1 MSNGT
6 TYKIKLESGRV
17 LGPLDLDR
25 VRLLILKNHILG
37 KELARVYPSGDWG
50 KIGSIP
56 ELGQLLILRAEGK
69 LSKDVPIASDTAATR
84 ILPNTHFED
93 ALPTQVVKPVY
104 ESPVTAQIQPPT
116 PENETH
122 IDVGGV
128 EHHEETEVE
137 SSKHF
142 EPQAEDPVENQSEH
156 DSHQDEQSYKA
167 TGINELLIRKSPRA
181 QAEPRGEEDGEDETL
196 AKKFP
201 AIKADLDMFDSSQ
214 EIENNEPFRTVGI
227 AHEET
232 VMLDMGNKKKKKSPI
247 PGTLKEKIKAI
258 AAAVALG
265 IAGYQVFLEEPA
277 VPQFAKIEVVRPAL
291 PTFRQK
297 PDPGASQKK
306 YAEAMRFYVQDNV
319 LSYRF
324 AASKLQEAAA
334 LDINNVKALAML
346 ASTYLNLI
354 DSSNKDENYFSVIS
368 KLIDMTRAKSMD
380 LSETVIAE
388 VEFFVTVNKAEAA
401 QNRIIEYTKI
411 HPNFGSEMFYYLA
424 LAFYA
429 RGDYQSSSRYAQQI
443 SDNRVFSPK
452 VFYLRGLSAEKLGD
466 FESALLEYG
475 KALKMNK
482 NHAKS
487 RLRVAYILNE
497 RGKINE
503 AKEHLDFIV
512 NNSRLLSAKDLGLA
526 YYLHSVLSEQK
537 KDYEIALGDAERAVQ
552 LDKDN
557 HSYLLQLY
565 SMRAKGGESLLK
577 LRKEAKMYYFLEEGE
592 KQLKEGKAQ
601 EALNQFLQARQSNN
615 DSPIPLVK
623 IGDMFMNLHDLGN
636 ARVNYKMA
644 ADRART
650 NIDIW
655 SKYINVLIQSY
666 EWDEAE
672 LAMEKFRRLPVSQ
685 SAIDKAA
692 GDMYA
697 KQGQFQQAQLFY
709 KKAMAR
715 TSIDPAV
722 YISYAKSLMSTQNYK
737 EAPFF
742 FALAQRY
749 DPLNVET
756 IIGTAK
762 CIANTDSVDRA
773 ITMLEDELQKGYS
786 NRAEL
791 LGAIAEFQIQKGD
804 WDQAQKTIDQAMSAN
819 PDYAYAWKLQAQ
831 VYMNREGHDRGALD
845 KALSAYQSYSDRNSS
860 DPSGYL
866 ERYRIFMKKL
876 QFDQAGEELG
886 KIFGIYPKYPNLH
899 YYKGILDD
907 NMGNHKLAIEEYQL
921 ELKNNPSNIESM
933 LELGKEY
940 LETGNYPE
948 ALNLF
953 NKAMQVAPNMGEPKH
968 LSGYANYLLK
978 NYMGAI
984 ALYNAAISKDPGNP
998 LIYKRLGLAQR
1009 DVGDYQGA
1017 AASFGRYIQ
1026 MEPDAPD
1033 RAEFQRYAK

>member
-1 MSNGT
+1 MAMGAQ

-17 LGPLDLDR
+17 LGPLELDR
-25 VRLLILKNHILG
+25 VRLLILKNQIQG
-37 KELARVYPSGDWG
+37 KELARIYPSGDWV

-56 ELGQLLILRAEGK
+56 DIGALLILRAQGK
-69 LSKDVPIASDTAATR
+69 LSKDAPLVSDPSATQ
-84 ILPNTHFED
+84 ILPSSGD
-93 ALPTQVVKPVY
+93 ALPTQIVQPQY
-104 ESPVTAQIQPPT
+104 ESPVTAQITPPA

-122 IDVGGV
+122 LEIGRDD
-128 EHHEETEVE
+128 HTANQTQRSHQHQE
-137 SSKHF
+137 SSN
-142 EPQAEDPVENQSEH
+142 AE
-156 DSHQDEQSYKA
+156 
-167 TGINELLIRKSPRA
+167 NEEEEAAPESTRVDQLLRRSSGHTLNNSLLEKYPSLK
-181 QAEPRGEEDGEDETL
+181 AEP
-196 AKKFP
+196 
-201 AIKADLDMFDSSQ
+201 DMFDASI
-214 EIENNEPFRTVGI
+214 EIENNEPFRRVGI
-227 AHEET
+227 SNEET
-232 VMLDMGNKKKKKSPI
+232 VMLDLGNSGNKKKKKKSALPS
-247 PGTLKEKIKAI
+247 TLKEKLKALAAAI
-258 AAAVALG
+258 ALG
-265 IAGYQVFLEEPA
+265 VAGYQVFLEEPA
-277 VPQFAKIEVVRPAL
+277 VPQFAKIEVVRPSVPIFAA
-291 PTFRQK
+291 K

-319 LSYRF
+319 LAYRF
-324 AASKLQEAAA
+324 AAAKLQEASA

-368 KLIDMTRAKSMD
+368 KLIDMTRAKSVD
-380 LSETVIAE
+380 LSETVIAD
-388 VEFFVTVNKAEAA
+388 VEFFVTVNKPEAA

-424 LAFYA
+424 FAFYS
-429 RGDYQSSSRYAQQI
+429 RGDYQSASRYAQQI

-452 VFYLRGLSAEKLGD
+452 VFYLRGLADEKLGD
-466 FESALLEYG
+466 QESALLEYG

-487 RLRVAYILNE
+487 RLRIAYILND

-512 NNSRLLSAKDLGLA
+512 SNSRLLSAKDLGLA
-526 YYLHSVLSEQK
+526 YFLHSVLSEQK
-537 KDYEIALGDAERAVQ
+537 KEYEIALGDAERAVQ
-552 LDKDN
+552 LDKEN

-565 SMRAKGGESLLK
+565 SMRAKGGESLIK

-592 KQLKEGKAQ
+592 KLLKEGKSQ
-601 EALNQFLQARQSNN
+601 DALNQFLQARQSNN

-655 SKYINVLIQSY
+655 SKYIHVLIQSY

-672 LAMEKFRRLPVSQ
+672 LAMDKFRKLPVSQ

-697 KQGQFQQAQLFY
+697 KQGQFQQAQAFY
-709 KKAMAR
+709 KKAMGR
-715 TSIDPAV
+715 QTIDPAV
-722 YISYAKSLMSTQNYK
+722 YIAYAESLMSTQNYK

-773 ITMLEDELQKGYS
+773 INMLEDELQKGYS

-831 VYMNREGHDRGALD
+831 VYINREGHDKTALD
-845 KALSAYQSYSDRNSS
+845 KALRAYQSYSDRNSS

-907 NMGNHKLAIEEYQL
+907 NMGNHKLAIEEFQL
-921 ELKNNPSNIESM
+921 ELKNNPNSIESM
-933 LELGKEY
+933 LELGKQY
-940 LETGNYPE
+940 LEAGNYPE
-948 ALNLF
+948 ALTLF
-953 NKAMQVAPNMGEPKH
+953 NKAMQIAPYLGEPKH

-984 ALYNAAISKDPGNP
+984 ALYNAAIAKDPGNP

-1017 AASFGRYIQ
+1017 AQSFGKYIQ